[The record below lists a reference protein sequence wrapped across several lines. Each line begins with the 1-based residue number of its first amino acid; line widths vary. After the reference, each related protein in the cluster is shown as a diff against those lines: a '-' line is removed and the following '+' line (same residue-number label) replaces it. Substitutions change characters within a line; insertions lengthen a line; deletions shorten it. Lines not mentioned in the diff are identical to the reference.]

1 MAYKSFKPYTP
12 GRRQMTVSTFE
23 EIQQIPQKNPFWL
36 LFTIM
41 AVVMAPVR
49 PPFVTRAADINVST
63 ELSISRE
70 IKMAFRLKSQP
81 SNTIQIVPAASHCC
95 SMQMVKNA
103 TSSLR
108 KV

>member
-23 EIQQIPQKNPFWL
+23 EITTDTPE
-36 LFTIM
+36 
-41 AVVMAPVR
+41 MAPVR
-49 PPFVTRAADINVST
+49 PLFVTRAADINVST
-63 ELSISRE
+63 ESSISRE

-81 SNTIQIVPAASHCC
+81 LNTIQTVPAASHCC

>member
-23 EIQQIPQKNPFWL
+23 EITTDTPEKSL
-36 LFTIM
+36 L
-41 AVVMAPVR
+41 APVHNHGGR
-49 PPFVTRAADINVST
+49 NGSGKTTVRQT
-63 ELSISRE
+63 
-70 IKMAFRLKSQP
+70 
-81 SNTIQIVPAASHCC
+81 VPAASHCC

>member
-23 EIQQIPQKNPFWL
+23 EITTDTQEKSLLAELRKN
-36 LFTIM
+36 
-41 AVVMAPVR
+41 
-49 PPFVTRAADINVST
+49 T
-63 ELSISRE
+63 ESSISRE
-70 IKMAFRLKSQP
+70 IKMVFRLKSQP
-81 SNTIQIVPAASHCC
+81 LNTIQTVPAASHCC